1 MIRSQHVHRV
11 IGREAART
19 KKGECTTSSKAKPCG
34 AERVLKSLVS
44 SGLATGERL
53 SSRTSDFGCSRCEVY
68 SAWPACLGRPVGCGR
83 PDGHKVGGRGAA
95 RLRRLVGY
103 QVKRQSQPT
112 EEITEVGLS
121 MCSHMKIQTVR
132 QATHEAAAC
141 SISPG
146 HAVSRPITKGG
157 LRCSRQRLNRGFTL
171 IELLIVIVIIGISA
185 AIAVPLM
192 SSAASMQIR
201 AGGGVV
207 AADLEYAKSMAISR
221 GQLYSVVFDAANE
234 QYQIEDSTGNVIE
247 HPVSKKPYVVD
258 FANDARLDRVEITGV
273 NFGSTNTVKFNYLG
287 SPFDRN
293 NVDLN
298 SAGTVT
304 LQAAGLTR
312 TVTVEPVT
320 GFISV
325 SD

>member
-1 MIRSQHVHRV
+1 
-11 IGREAART
+11 
-19 KKGECTTSSKAKPCG
+19 
-34 AERVLKSLVS
+34 
-44 SGLATGERL
+44 
-53 SSRTSDFGCSRCEVY
+53 
-68 SAWPACLGRPVGCGR
+68 
-83 PDGHKVGGRGAA
+83 
-95 RLRRLVGY
+95 
-103 QVKRQSQPT
+103 
-112 EEITEVGLS
+112 

-141 SISPG
+141 SISPS
-146 HAVSRPITKGG
+146 HVVSRAIAKGAS
-157 LRCSRQRLNRGFTL
+157 RCSRQRLNAGFTL

-185 AIAVPLM
+185 AIAVPLL

-201 AGGGVV
+201 AAGGVV

-221 GQLYSVVFDAANE
+221 GQIYSVVFDAANE
-234 QYQIEDSTGNVIE
+234 QYQIEDSTNTVIE
-247 HPVSKKPYVVD
+247 HPVSKKSYVVD
-258 FANDARLDRVEITGV
+258 FASDARLDRVEITGV
-273 NFGSTNTVKFNYLG
+273 NFGGTDTIKFNYLG

-312 TVTVEPVT
+312 TVSVEPVT